1 MPLWLR
7 KNKRS
12 IEQKTY
18 PYIQHLQKLPSIVVK
33 LLKKMVDS
41 TTIDLSTPAF
51 STVEELSATTAT
63 THPMPA
69 LNNTNQR

>member
-1 MPLWLR
+1 MSLWLR

-18 PYIQHLQKLPSIVVK
+18 PLIQHLQKLPSIVVG
-33 LLKKMVDS
+33 LLKKMMDS
-41 TTIDLSTPAF
+41 STIDLSTPAF
-51 STVEELSATTAT
+51 STVGELSATTAT
-63 THPMPA
+63 THPIHA